1 MKTRNMDIKFRGI
14 DSWNRPVYKV
24 AEKEIYFGSVNKLFS
39 YDATATEV
47 NEYFKA
53 NLDDLEFF
61 GDHFGCEPHGGRAS
75 NWVFNIV
82 SLAQ

>member
-1 MKTRNMDIKFRGI
+1 MKIMEIRHMDIKFRGI

-24 AEKEIYFGSVNKLFS
+24 VDKDVYFGSVNKLFS
-39 YDATATEV
+39 DDATATEV
-47 NEYFKA
+47 DEYFRT
-53 NLDDLEFF
+53 NLDELEFF

-82 SLAQ
+82 

>member
-1 MKTRNMDIKFRGI
+1 MEIRHMDITFRGI

-24 AEKEIYFGSVNKLFS
+24 VNKGIYFGSVNKLFS
-39 YDATATEV
+39 DDARAAEV
-47 NEYFKA
+47 DEYFRA
-53 NLDDLEFF
+53 NLDELEFF

-82 SLAQ
+82 

>member
-24 AEKEIYFGSVNKLFS
+24 AEKEIYFGSVNKLFN

-61 GDHFGCEPHGGRAS
+61 GDYFDCEPHGGRAN
-75 NWVFNIV
+75 NWVFNII
-82 SLAQ
+82 Q